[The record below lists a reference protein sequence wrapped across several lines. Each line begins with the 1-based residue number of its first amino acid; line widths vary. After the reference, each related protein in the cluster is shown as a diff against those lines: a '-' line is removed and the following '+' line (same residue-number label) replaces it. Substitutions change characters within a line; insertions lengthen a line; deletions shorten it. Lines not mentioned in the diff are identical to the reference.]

1 MRPERSHRWIAPG
14 FVVAAVLV
22 VVAAIASM
30 LDAHEA
36 PDRSATSGDPKI
48 GLADDFLASEGVT
61 LPQTEWASDET
72 LAGTW
77 ECTGGEFAFEYPT
90 GVTVFI
96 GPSDVADPEASW
108 KLIVDSY
115 PEVYDLSEIHGVTAL
130 TADPTIEELWGV
142 SSSRE
147 AISRSSSTATE
158 TSSSPSSSRS
168 LSRWR
173 SSKPE
178 GLSLR
183 RTRGR
188 TAVPDRA
195 WSRPGS

>member
-36 PDRSATSGDPKI
+36 PDRSATSGDPMTGRVCEGTPAKI

-130 TADPTIEELWGV
+130 TADPTIEGALGGVEFARGDITVIINGDGDIELAELLEV
-142 SSSRE
+142 AESMAFE
-147 AISRSSSTATE
+147 QA
-158 TSSSPSSSRS
+158 
-168 LSRWR
+168 
-173 SSKPE
+173 
-178 GLSLR
+178 
-183 RTRGR
+183 
-188 TAVPDRA
+188 
-195 WSRPGS
+195 